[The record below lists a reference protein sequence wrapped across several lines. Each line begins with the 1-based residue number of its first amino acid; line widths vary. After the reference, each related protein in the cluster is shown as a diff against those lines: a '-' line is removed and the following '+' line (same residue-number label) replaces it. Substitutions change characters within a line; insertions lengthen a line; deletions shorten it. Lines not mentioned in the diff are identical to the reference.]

1 MFQEVLRS
9 PNLEPESKAIYAY
22 LASFAGYEST
32 CFPSRKMMISEL
44 KMSETRFSK
53 YMNPLV
59 ALGVVS
65 VVRECKGNIL
75 GKNVYTLNHEI
86 RFIENKDSRYSEK
99 LSVESKDTGRS
110 EDIDFRHS
118 ENVENIDF
126 RYSENVENDDFGC
139 SENGSADNLSTNNNN
154 TNNNNNI
161 YNISLEPDKSA
172 LTGSGILLP
181 LNDKTTY
188 DVPHEKIS
196 TWKQAY
202 PAVDVEQEFKKM
214 VAWLE
219 SNPKKKKT
227 RRGVNQFINGWL
239 ERAQNRGGY
248 TSYVGHGNEV
258 REVKGENKPQ
268 YIDSW
273 V

>member
-1 MFQEVLRS
+1 MYQEVLRS

-22 LASFAGYEST
+22 LASFAGYENT
-32 CFPSRKMMISEL
+32 CFPSRKTMLKEL

-65 VVRECKGNIL
+65 VTKERNGNLL
-75 GKNVYTLNHEI
+75 GKNIYTINHEI
-86 RFIENKDSRYSEK
+86 KFIENKDSRYSES
-99 LSVESKDTGRS
+99 LSDENKDFGCS
-110 EDIDFRHS
+110 ENKGNKDSRHS
-118 ENVENIDF
+118 ENVENDKF
-126 RYSENVENDDFGC
+126 EC
-139 SENGSADNLSTNNNN
+139 SENWSATDLSTNNNS
-154 TNNNNNI
+154 NNNINNI
-161 YNISLEPDKSA
+161 YNISSEPDKSA

-248 TSYVGHGNEV
+248 TSYVGYGNEV

>member
-1 MFQEVLRS
+1 MKKGGYGIVFQEVLRS

-22 LASFAGYEST
+22 LASFAGYENT
-32 CFPSRKMMISEL
+32 CFPSRKMMLNEL

-86 RFIENKDSRYSEK
+86 RFIENKDSR
-99 LSVESKDTGRS
+99 
-110 EDIDFRHS
+110 HS

-126 RYSENVENDDFGC
+126 RYSENAENDDFGC
-139 SENGSADNLSTNNNN
+139 SENGSADNLSINNNS
-154 TNNNNNI
+154 NNNI
-161 YNISLEPDKSA
+161 NNINTISSEPDKPA
-172 LTGSGILLP
+172 LIGSGILLP
-181 LNDKTTY
+181 LIDKTTY
-188 DVPHEKIS
+188 DVPLDKIS

-227 RRGVNQFINGWL
+227 RRGVDQFINGWL

-248 TSYVGHGNEV
+248 APYTNQSNEGK
-258 REVKGENKPQ
+258 EVKIENKPQ
-268 YIDSW
+268 YVDSW